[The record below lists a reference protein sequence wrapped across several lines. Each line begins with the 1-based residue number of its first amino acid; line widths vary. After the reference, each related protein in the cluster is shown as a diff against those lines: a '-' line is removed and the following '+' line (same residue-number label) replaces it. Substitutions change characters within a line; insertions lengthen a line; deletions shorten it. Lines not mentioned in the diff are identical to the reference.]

1 MNRKNILVTAL
12 STCLIIA
19 VACNSNSGNNGSS
32 DTATTSDN
40 TAGSSA
46 SGSEGSNPKGI
57 GPHQNVELTHPLDE
71 KMIAAGKNEYD
82 VKCASCHKLSDERLV
97 GPGWKG
103 VTDRRT
109 PEWIMN
115 FVTNTE
121 EMIEK
126 DTAAQNMLEVCL
138 VKMPNQGLS
147 ETDAR
152 NVLEY
157 MRKNDNKQ

>member
-1 MNRKNILVTAL
+1 
-12 STCLIIA
+12 
-19 VACNSNSGNNGSS
+19 
-32 DTATTSDN
+32 
-40 TAGSSA
+40 
-46 SGSEGSNPKGI
+46 
-57 GPHQNVELTHPLDE
+57 
-71 KMIAAGKNEYD
+71 MIAEGKTVYD

-121 EMIEK
+121 EMLQK
-126 DTAAQNMLEVCL
+126 DTAAQNMLEICL
-138 VKMPNQGLS
+138 VKMPNQNLS

-152 NVLEY
+152 NTLEF
-157 MRKNDNKQ
+157 MRKNDGKE